1 MGEGLC
7 TLGAGVRR
15 LASVAF
21 NVCLQATGLDEIFI
35 TKGAGEER
43 TYCAVKRLLSPEC
56 AWS

>member
-7 TLGAGVRR
+7 TLGAGVRN

-21 NVCLQATGLDEIFI
+21 YVCLQATGLDKIFI

-43 TYCAVKRLLSPEC
+43 TYCAVERHLS
-56 AWS
+56 